1 MVFNDFVI
9 VFVAYIIIKIG
20 YLISFSSLFH
30 LLSLK
35 GKKLNGTYIDK
46 FTRTS
51 GFTLIFLGIVTG
63 SLVVFKKFFPN
74 YYIYA
79 YLSIIFASLIFLLIK
94 FNSYKNFEKDLL
106 NNG

>member
-1 MVFNDFVI
+1 MVLKDFLI
-9 VFVAYIIIKIG
+9 FFVAYIIIKIG
-20 YLISFSSLFH
+20 YLISFSSLYH

-35 GKKLNGTYIDK
+35 GKKLHGTYLDK

-74 YYIYA
+74 YYIHG
-79 YLSIIFASLIFLLIK
+79 YLSIIFASIIFLVIK
-94 FNSYKNFEKDLL
+94 LNSYKNSEKELI